1 MLWSDCRSD
10 YPFTTGIVYRR
21 LCCRHS
27 YVGYLFVRTLR
38 VCSASRHQP
47 LLLTRLSPSLRCV
60 TCPTAST
67 KISPLFCMSE
77 LQLAGLVEKDFYC
90 RRFSFQSE
98 RVKPTTW
105 RNKRVCLPK
114 LMSLRGHRIASSK
127 PDSQGSVCPSNTRHV
142 RSLHMT
148 YCGAKE
154 GTEPQCMSEIFSF
167 CCNGFFVSMLQP
179 CN

>member
-1 MLWSDCRSD
+1 MLPSE
-10 YPFTTGIVYRR
+10 
-21 LCCRHS
+21 LCGVSFCPNTS
-27 YVGYLFVRTLR
+27 G
-38 VCSASRHQP
+38 
-47 LLLTRLSPSLRCV
+47 LLCQSPSTIASYSAV
-60 TCPTAST
+60 TVPEVCDSPTAST
-67 KISPLFCMSE
+67 KISPPFCMSE
-77 LQLAGLVEKDFYC
+77 LHLAGLGEKDFYC

-98 RVKPTTW
+98 RVNPTTW

-127 PDSQGSVCPSNTRHV
+127 PDSQGSVCPSNIRHV
-142 RSLHMT
+142 YSLHMT